1 VESTIF
7 ENIAAKSK
15 AVAQNWSEVKKD
27 SFTADDLLDAYTSG
41 KEEHHRILKKAFQSN
56 ISAVIDLSDALL
68 STLSKNNISCTRA
81 FIKPEGLETFSAL
94 FFVPEKDALSKA
106 FDKIYKEAE
115 KIRGKAENNDLYVD
129 FAFVPFTD
137 YIDEDMVNADGY
149 TIKYI
154 GKKHV
159 KAARTA

>member
-1 VESTIF
+1 MESTIF

-27 SFTADDLLDAYTSG
+27 SFTADDLLDAYSSG

-56 ISAVIDLSDALL
+56 IATVIDLSSNVLMA
-68 STLSKNNISCTRA
+68 LSKLDISCTRA
-81 FIKPEGLETFSAL
+81 FIKPEGLETFSAI
-94 FFVPEKDALSKA
+94 FFVPEKDALSKT

-115 KIRGKAENNDLYVD
+115 KIRTKAEGDDLYVD
-129 FAFVPFTD
+129 FSFVPYTD
-137 YIDEDMVNADGY
+137 FMDEEMLNSDGY

-154 GKKHV
+154 GKKNV
-159 KAARTA
+159 KAARPA